1 MYILYIKDS
10 NLFVDIYIIMWA
22 LIFILIGLIL
32 FSNLC
37 MDYFKPT
44 NTLRL
49 VISLMLITIGII
61 ILAANGDWN

>member
-1 MYILYIKDS
+1 
-10 NLFVDIYIIMWA
+10 MWA

-37 MDYFKPT
+37 MDYFKPN

-49 VISLMLITIGII
+49 VISLLLVTIGII
-61 ILAANGDWN
+61 ILAANSGWDC